1 MRKVAFHT
9 LGCKV
14 NQYETEAME
23 ELFENR
29 EYEIVKDDE
38 IADIY
43 IINTCT
49 VTNFGDRKSR
59 QFIRRA
65 KRLNPNSTIAVVGC
79 YSQISPDEVEKIE
92 GVDII
97 IGTTQREKIVDLC
110 EKSIFE
116 GEKINIVE
124 DISRHKDFDNLNIV
138 DIKEKTR
145 ANIKIQDGCNQFCSY
160 CIIPYA
166 RGPVRSRELSNTIE
180 QCIRLR
186 DTGFKE
192 IVLTGIHIA
201 SYGKDLG
208 DLGLIDVIEE
218 ISKIQGI
225 ERIRLSSI
233 EPTLIDE
240 NFMKRAIETG
250 KLCDH
255 FHLSLQS
262 GSDTV
267 LKRMNRKYSTRE
279 YKDIV
284 NTIRKYMPNAGITT
298 DIIVG
303 FPGETDMEFEETC
316 NFVKEIGFSKIHVF
330 KYSKRQGTVAS
341 RFENQI
347 HGSIKQSRS
356 ERLISLGQE
365 LSDNFNEKFLGKE
378 LKVLFEEGNKEN
390 LDFMEGYT
398 TNYIRVKARGDKKIQ
413 GQILNTKLLKK
424 EKEYL
429 LGKIEEF

>member
-1 MRKVAFHT
+1 M
-9 LGCKV
+9 
-14 NQYETEAME
+14 
-23 ELFENR
+23 
-29 EYEIVKDDE
+29 
-38 IADIY
+38 
-43 IINTCT
+43 
-49 VTNFGDRKSR
+49 
-59 QFIRRA
+59 
-65 KRLNPNSTIAVVGC
+65 
-79 YSQISPDEVEKIE
+79 EKIE

-262 GSDTV
+262 G
-267 LKRMNRKYSTRE
+267 
-279 YKDIV
+279 
-284 NTIRKYMPNAGITT
+284 P
-298 DIIVG
+298 
-303 FPGETDMEFEETC
+303 
-316 NFVKEIGFSKIHVF
+316 
-330 KYSKRQGTVAS
+330 
-341 RFENQI
+341 
-347 HGSIKQSRS
+347 
-356 ERLISLGQE
+356 
-365 LSDNFNEKFLGKE
+365 
-378 LKVLFEEGNKEN
+378 
-390 LDFMEGYT
+390 
-398 TNYIRVKARGDKKIQ
+398 
-413 GQILNTKLLKK
+413 
-424 EKEYL
+424 
-429 LGKIEEF
+429 